1 MEAIAA
7 TLAQTLASENHSNI
21 RRYTAW
27 IDYLLVWSDMSWRAG
42 DRAGA
47 TARLDEA
54 LAHLQALAQSGAD
67 QGALVDNLLKA
78 RFLAWQQR
86 GTDLFATP
94 PYTEFSAGQAG
105 TGGSCASAN
114 QVRQAILS
122 GDTEKAREL
131 TARLLGGGY
140 YEPGFIR
147 TCRQYE
153 LCQGSG

>member
-1 MEAIAA
+1 
-7 TLAQTLASENHSNI
+7 
-21 RRYTAW
+21 
-27 IDYLLVWSDMSWRAG
+27 
-42 DRAGA
+42 
-47 TARLDEA
+47 
-54 LAHLQALAQSGAD
+54 SGAD

-94 PYTEFSAGQAG
+94 PFTEAGAGQASAD
-105 TGGSCASAN
+105 GSCANAN

-122 GDTEKAREL
+122 GDTERAREL
-131 TARLLGGGY
+131 SASLLGGGY